1 MPAYVIVEIEIHDPI
16 LYKSYTMLT
25 PETIENYQGKFLV
38 RGGESIILEGDKSPK
53 RVVVLEF
60 PSLEIA
66 NSWWHSQDYSKA
78 RKIRQQAA
86 TTRMTIAEGI

>member
-1 MPAYVIVEIEIHDPI
+1 MPAYVIVEIEIHDPD
-16 LYKSYTMLT
+16 LYKSYTLLT
-25 PETIENYQGKFLV
+25 PEIIENYQGKFLV

>member
-1 MPAYVIVEIEIHDPI
+1 MPAYVIVEIEIHDPV

-25 PETIENYQGKFLV
+25 PQTIANYKGKFLV

-66 NSWWHSQDYSKA
+66 NSWWHSQEYSKA

-86 TTRMTIAEGI
+86 TTRMTIVDGI